1 MNASSPAA
9 TGPSGSSSSLL
20 AATLGIS
27 LLINLAAVGVLADGS
42 PAAAGDES
50 WGEDEFPQFSETHS
64 YGAGTTKV
72 VRILFTGILT
82 RELDGGWLGT
92 VDPVEDCL
100 RQIRAARQD
109 DEVAAILLEVDSPG
123 GEVTAADEIHRELTL
138 FKESREDRKLVVLV
152 HDMAASGGYY
162 ISVPADRI
170 LAQPTAL
177 IGSIGVIMQ
186 TLNIQGLSEKI
197 GVTDTTIKSGKN
209 KDLLNP
215 FHPVDPA
222 QVASCCRNPID
233 AMHDRFVEPGRRR
246 PLPQE
251 IRTEAAGRRTH
262 LHRRGRAEAQ
272 AHRRHRLLGR
282 SHGRNRRPARRG
294 RPLRGD
300 LPGREAPSS
309 SSSWAWGAAC
319 PACSRSS
326 PPPPPRAASTSGG
339 HKSKRL

>member
-1 MNASSPAA
+1 MNASSPKNRYW
-9 TGPSGSSSSLL
+9 PLWIIIILL

-42 PAAAGDES
+42 LSNSSDES

-72 VRILFTGILT
+72 VRILFTGVLT

-109 DEVAAILLEVDSPG
+109 DDVAAILLEVDSPG

-138 FKESREDRKLVVLV
+138 FKESRADRKLVVLV

-170 LAQPTAL
+170 IAQPTAL

-209 KDLLNP
+209 KDMLNP

-222 QVASCCRNPID
+222 QVALLQESVD
-233 AMHDRFVEPGRRR
+233 DMYDRFLGLVAE
-246 PLPQE
+246 
-251 IRTEAAGRRTH
+251 
-262 LHRRGRAEAQ
+262 GRALKKSELKPLADGRIFTAEEALKHKLIDGIGYWDE
-272 AHRRHRLLGR
+272 AMDETAGLLGVDDLYVIYYQVER
-282 SHGRNRRPARRG
+282 SFFEQLMGMGARLPSLQSLFSAAATPRRLYLW
-294 RPLRGD
+294 RP
-300 LPGREAPSS
+300 
-309 SSSWAWGAAC
+309 
-319 PACSRSS
+319 
-326 PPPPPRAASTSGG
+326 
-339 HKSKRL
+339 